1 MVKDSVVIQL
11 ASGLET
17 RPIAMLVQVAS
28 QFESSIHLESGS
40 RNVNA
45 KSIMGMMSAVKTRTK
60 EKSALRVLFLCHEP
74 LLFFLYLRTALRKT
88 KSRFPA
94 VYSFASCWMAE
105 SAIRTSPC
113 SRRNAS

>member
-45 KSIMGMMSAVKTRTK
+45 KSIMGMMTLGLEAGEEIMVEADGTDEAAAIEDI
-60 EKSALRVLFLCHEP
+60 EK
-74 LLFFLYLRTALRKT
+74 YLSTH
-88 KSRFPA
+88 
-94 VYSFASCWMAE
+94 
-105 SAIRTSPC
+105 
-113 SRRNAS
+113 

>member
-28 QFESSIHLESGS
+28 QYESTIHLESGN

-45 KSIMGMMSAVKTRTK
+45 KSIMGMMTLGLDNGEQVTITADGADEIQALQSVKDYLTK
-60 EKSALRVLFLCHEP
+60 DK
-74 LLFFLYLRTALRKT
+74 K
-88 KSRFPA
+88 
-94 VYSFASCWMAE
+94 
-105 SAIRTSPC
+105 
-113 SRRNAS
+113 